1 MKKNTKT
8 KNNKKYSKK
17 SVDNRS
23 NIDIK
28 SQFKKV
34 EIGIK
39 NGVFVFTNNLTID
52 EFSKKI
58 NKSSS
63 EIIKYLFLNGI
74 TCNLNTLLDER
85 QIGELCLEFGY
96 DFKKELQINEDNFLD
111 NIVFEDKAEHLIKR
125 PPIVTIMGH
134 VDHGK
139 TTLLDTIRKSN
150 IAEKEAGKIT
160 QSIGAYQVEW
170 KKNLITFIDTPGHE
184 AFSKMRAVG
193 ADLTDIVILVVAADD
208 GLKPQ
213 TEEAIDHAL
222 YAKVPIIVFINKM
235 DKPGANIDKIMKQLS
250 DKDVVCE
257 EWGGK
262 TMVVKGSAI
271 NGDGINELLEAIIL
285 TAEIMELKANKDRLA
300 NGIAIEAS
308 MDKGEGAVADL
319 LVQSGTL
326 AVNDYILVGEF
337 YGKVK
342 KMVDYNRKEIKFA
355 HPSTPVRISG
365 LNGIPKSGDKW
376 IVTKDE
382 KLLKEL
388 SAKRQQNTKQKK
400 LLNFGS
406 NVNETNANNKELN
419 IILKTDNNGSLEAI
433 KNLLKSLDIP
443 GAKLNLIRGAIGHIN
458 ESDVDLARTSKSLI
472 ISFNLKTSIKV
483 NDYATSM
490 GIKIKNYNIIYQI
503 KDEIEKLLK
512 GILDP
517 VYVEKELGTV
527 EVRQIWQ
534 HSSIGK
540 IAGCRVLTGE
550 IKRNALARI
559 KRKNTEIISGAK
571 INSLKHGKESI
582 SNALAGKECG
592 FTLENFNDF
601 VEGDIV
607 EIYEIVEESHE

>member
-1 MKKNTKT
+1 
-8 KNNKKYSKK
+8 
-17 SVDNRS
+17 VDNRS

-63 EIIKYLFLNGI
+63 EIIKHLFLNGV

-111 NIVFEDKAEHLIKR
+111 NIKFEDKAEHLVKR

-139 TTLLDTIRKSN
+139 TTLLDTIRKTN

-193 ADLTDIVILVVAADD
+193 ADLTDIVVLVVAADD

-235 DKPGANIDKIMKQLS
+235 DKPTINIDKILTQLS

-271 NGDGINELLEAIIL
+271 NGTGINELLEAIIL

-342 KMVDYNRKEIKFA
+342 KMVDYNKKEIKFA
-355 HPSTPVRISG
+355 TPSTPVRISG

-388 SAKRQQNTKQKK
+388 SAKRQQNTKKK
-400 LLNFGS
+400 LLNFTS
-406 NVNETNANNKELN
+406 NLSESNIDNKELN

-433 KNLLKSLDIP
+433 KSLLKSLDIP
-443 GAKLNLIRGAIGHIN
+443 GTKLNVIRGAIGHIK
-458 ESDVDLARTSKSLI
+458 ESDIDLARTSKSLI
-472 ISFNLKTSIKV
+472 ISFNLKTSLKV
-483 NDYATSM
+483 SDYATSM

-559 KRKNTEIISGAK
+559 KRKNAEIISGAK

-582 SNALAGKECG
+582 NNALAGKECG

-601 VEGDIV
+601 IEGDIV
-607 EIYEIVEESHE
+607 EIYEIVEENNE